1 MCWIEP
7 TIRVGKRSILAN
19 MSFFKGSHGNGEK
32 KARQGTGRKGGRGG
46 DVSHVEVARDPALG
60 LAHAAE
66 HDGLA
71 VVVPVGALRQ
81 KHPSR
86 SSGFRNRGQAR
97 KQDSMTAIA
106 EGEEKRR

>member
-1 MCWIEP
+1 
-7 TIRVGKRSILAN
+7 
-19 MSFFKGSHGNGEK
+19 MS
-32 KARQGTGRKGGRGG
+32 

-71 VVVPVGALRQ
+71 AVVAVGALRQ

-86 SSGFRNRGQAR
+86 SSGFRNGGQ
-97 KQDSMTAIA
+97 S
-106 EGEEKRR
+106 

>member
-1 MCWIEP
+1 MRWIEH
-7 TIRVGKRSILAN
+7 TVWAETRSIVPISKYAI
-19 MSFFKGSHGNGEK
+19 FAGSHGKGEK
-32 KARQGTGRKGGRGG
+32 KARQGTGRKGGG

-71 VVVPVGALRQ
+71 VVVPVGALQQ

-86 SSGFRNRGQAR
+86 SISSGFG
-97 KQDSMTAIA
+97 D
-106 EGEEKRR
+106 